1 MLQRWF
7 LKPEFG
13 PLVLLVAELVIFTAI
28 NPSFLSPL
36 NISNTLA
43 FSVELGLVA
52 LAMTLLMTS
61 GEFDLS
67 VGSLFGL
74 TPVIM
79 WTLANAGQMPL
90 EVGFIVALLV
100 AAFIGWVNGWFV
112 TRLKIPSFLVTLGM
126 LLVARGTALFITDGF
141 PQRTWNAGGHWLS
154 QVLVG
159 DFYVGPVPHLHVA
172 VLVHP
177 GRDRPRLH
185 ADPDEVRQLDPGV
198 RRQPQRGAGA
208 RRQRGPHQ
216 GDAVHPV
223 VRAWQPLPA
232 SSAPSAL
239 GGQSQQRHRLRAG
252 GDRHGGD
259 RRHRAHG
266 GRGTIIGTVMGIFI
280 LRIMRNGIVM
290 IGVPGLAYNIFIGA
304 IILGMMA
311 LIPRSSAGTNRG
323 RAMAEELVRM
333 ENISKYYGSIRA
345 LDGVTFKV
353 FRDEIVGLL
362 GDNGAGKS
370 TLIKVLSGAVR
381 PTSGNIFIKGKKV
394 EIRSTTDAISNGI
407 ETIYQDSALV
417 TQLSISRNL
426 FLGREPIRGP
436 GFFNRMDHGAMEQ
449 VARDLLK
456 RVGITKNIPPTTPIG
471 SLSGGERQAVA
482 IARAMHF
489 HSDLI
494 ILDEPTNNLGVAE
507 TQGVLRFVRNA
518 RDTGHSCIFIAHNI
532 HHVFQVVDRIVVMR
546 QGKVVADDIDPKRTS
561 VEEVEM
567 VITGMSDDEL
577 AAAVHAPH

>member
-1 MLQRWF
+1 
-7 LKPEFG
+7 
-13 PLVLLVAELVIFTAI
+13 
-28 NPSFLSPL
+28 
-36 NISNTLA
+36 
-43 FSVELGLVA
+43 
-52 LAMTLLMTS
+52 
-61 GEFDLS
+61 
-67 VGSLFGL
+67 
-74 TPVIM
+74 
-79 WTLANAGQMPL
+79 
-90 EVGFIVALLV
+90 
-100 AAFIGWVNGWFV
+100 
-112 TRLKIPSFLVTLGM
+112 
-126 LLVARGTALFITDGF
+126 
-141 PQRTWNAGGHWLS
+141 
-154 QVLVG
+154 
-159 DFYVGPVPHLHVA
+159 
-172 VLVHP
+172 
-177 GRDRPRLH
+177 
-185 ADPDEVRQLDPGV
+185 
-198 RRQPQRGAGA
+198 
-208 RRQRGPHQ
+208 
-216 GDAVHPV
+216 
-223 VRAWQPLPA
+223 
-232 SSAPSAL
+232 
-239 GGQSQQRHRLRAG
+239 
-252 GDRHGGD
+252 
-259 RRHRAHG
+259 
-266 GRGTIIGTVMGIFI
+266 
-280 LRIMRNGIVM
+280 
-290 IGVPGLAYNIFIGA
+290 
-304 IILGMMA
+304 
-311 LIPRSSAGTNRG
+311 
-323 RAMAEELVRM
+323 MAEELVRM